1 MSATSGLLQTIEPD
15 EDVAVPAPP
24 PSGNINASSKTPA
37 VVLTPTNRGS
47 DQMATNHG
55 DAESGEYFNTP
66 LFKTTET
73 NLHCLAGIAGI
84 FRQVKD
90 RVSALL
96 RL

>member
-15 EDVAVPAPP
+15 EDVAVSVQPH
-24 PSGNINASSKTPA
+24 SGYTNASSKRPA

-66 LFKTTET
+66 LSKTAET
-73 NLHCLAGIAGI
+73 NLKYLSGIARI

-90 RVSALL
+90 ELVL
-96 RL
+96 